1 MYFMC
6 AVCARDLSGEKDR
19 KALKDGAIYCPEC
32 FESVLKDESG
42 EE

>member
-1 MYFMC
+1 MC
-6 AVCARDLSGEKDR
+6 ALCVCDLTEEKDR

-32 FESVLKDESG
+32 FESVLKEESG